1 MSTHFPQ
8 KLALTA
14 GAMALAACL
23 PASATVYLDGVSP
36 LLSSY
41 APGTFD
47 LGTHLPNYIGS
58 SNGSSAD
65 GTNLDGNRVYIF
77 DINDAAGPQGAPA
90 QAAFNL
96 LVWQFNAPKDSVRLY
111 THQDHYFGG
120 PITTDALAAEVL
132 EYSIWGC
139 NSTAAAGCKAQG
151 NWTFLSDPTGVDHYS
166 ASGPEYKFTGAQAGN
181 IFRGGSGEFGLVNAY
196 TQDYT
201 FGTTYDFFAIRGSTQ
216 AMRYNTADPELDAM
230 VAFNRKDVPIVP
242 EPSTYALMGAGVL
255 GLWTAL
261 RRKRR

>member
-65 GTNLDGNRVYIF
+65 GTNLDGNRC
-77 DINDAAGPQGAPA
+77 
-90 QAAFNL
+90 L
-96 LVWQFNAPKDSVRLY
+96 HLR
-111 THQDHYFGG
+111 HQRCSR
-120 PITTDALAAEVL
+120 P
-132 EYSIWGC
+132 
-139 NSTAAAGCKAQG
+139 AGCPGAGRLQPAGLAVQRAQG
-151 NWTFLSDPTGVDHYS
+151 
-166 ASGPEYKFTGAQAGN
+166 
-181 IFRGGSGEFGLVNAY
+181 
-196 TQDYT
+196 
-201 FGTTYDFFAIRGSTQ
+201 
-216 AMRYNTADPELDAM
+216 
-230 VAFNRKDVPIVP
+230 
-242 EPSTYALMGAGVL
+242 
-255 GLWTAL
+255 
-261 RRKRR
+261 